1 MTKSSSIWNA
11 LPEKSRQAAS
21 SERRDTQA
29 RGPHIFFHL
38 VWDVKRK
45 DVKMS
50 GSMKTIPSTVWTT
63 GASSMSRLNM
73 WPTLGQKKQRPAA
86 PYCLSLP
93 GERDTKPLIRNSH
106 SNFLHDKKDCTANEI
121 KIWNNE
127 WEQKYGCLEENFW
140 TYGPSEP
147 KTNIFW
153 HVLKEKR
160 EKEESKVRSKHF
172 WVTQRSVQRSHL
184 DSLLKPLVKSQRHV
198 VLLLQTCQHRI
209 HLGADGIYINIQLT
223 HHSEELLHTAENT
236 KTCGSIYM

>member
-1 MTKSSSIWNA
+1 
-11 LPEKSRQAAS
+11 
-21 SERRDTQA
+21 
-29 RGPHIFFHL
+29 
-38 VWDVKRK
+38 
-45 DVKMS
+45 
-50 GSMKTIPSTVWTT
+50 
-63 GASSMSRLNM
+63 MSRLNM

-106 SNFLHDKKDCTANEI
+106 GNFLHDKKN
-121 KIWNNE
+121 KLYS
-127 WEQKYGCLEENFW
+127 QKYGCLAENLW

-147 KTNIFW
+147 KINIFW

-160 EKEESKVRSKHF
+160 KKEESKVRSKHF

-223 HHSEELLHTAENT
+223 HHSEELLHAAGNT